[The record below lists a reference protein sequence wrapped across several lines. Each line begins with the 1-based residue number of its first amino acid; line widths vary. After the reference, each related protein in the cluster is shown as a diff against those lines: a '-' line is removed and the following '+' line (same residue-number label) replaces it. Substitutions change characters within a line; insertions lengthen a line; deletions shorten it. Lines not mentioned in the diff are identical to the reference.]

1 METGTIWFVV
11 SPAAPLQTTST
22 ATSDCQHGSDICLVC
37 LRFWMLSILNA
48 LLRATSHFHDGLDFS
63 FLGQCGVRSADTD
76 LYAAALFSKGFH
88 VVATTN
94 LATPERTRQKRNAPA
109 EVFQDLAN
117 RDSVPGEVCME
128 KQDRFHANRRDCVRR
143 TMLVDKIPKGYSVQ
157 CRVKFCMCPCENP
170 QVNKKGSW

>member
-94 LATPERTRQKRNAPA
+94 LASYPRTNQAETKRRQKAFKTLLTAIRSRAKFVWKNKTDSTQIV
-109 EVFQDLAN
+109 ETVFVELCWSTKSQRLRPMHN
-117 RDSVPGEVCME
+117 
-128 KQDRFHANRRDCVRR
+128 
-143 TMLVDKIPKGYSVQ
+143 KILYVSL
-157 CRVKFCMCPCENP
+157 
-170 QVNKKGSW
+170 